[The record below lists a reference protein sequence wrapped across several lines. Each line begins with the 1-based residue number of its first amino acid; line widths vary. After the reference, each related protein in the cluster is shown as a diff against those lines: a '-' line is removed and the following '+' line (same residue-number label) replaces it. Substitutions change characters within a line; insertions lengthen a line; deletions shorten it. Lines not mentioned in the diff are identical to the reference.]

1 MGAIRRMMK
10 IPETAQV
17 LARFVSRCV
26 ASRLLPILPPLLI
39 LAVMSCCAIRLR
51 ATTFYVDCDHG
62 KDSASG
68 HSLKSAWQHLDAV
81 NSFALKEGF
90 HPGDSILLKRGCR
103 WREQLELMN
112 SNKSGPLKNS
122 GKDGEP
128 ITISAYG
135 VGDLPTIDGADTAT
149 GWKPAGPSIF
159 AAEVKG
165 LVYKVFVDG
174 DKRET
179 KALSAQ
185 PNYLGQWSSSTTYHM
200 WDYVTNNGAT
210 FGTMTDVPAPGALK
224 NTEWYHAAALD
235 LEKQAS
241 GMTNVSKTPGS
252 WFLDTKQGLLF
263 VHLRDG
269 GNPSQHQIQIGSR
282 RYGIELAGVSHI
294 SIDGLR
300 IIHAAKSG
308 ILATVYD
315 SNQGGLY
322 MSNEYNT
329 IKNSMFWNNCDIST
343 DVIPRT
349 GMIGEGAI
357 YVASS
362 SKTTDPSLKGWVIE
376 GNAIGAID
384 SERAATFGRSGISVT
399 ATEGLILR
407 NNYVATNDAMGVS
420 VFTDR
425 GPRCIKP
432 SIDSNY
438 FAANQG
444 NLRISGCTDPVAD
457 SNTISYSYGYGIQTG
472 GNSSGA
478 VITHN
483 LMHHLTVTPKGHAF
497 NGLDCNGG
505 APGGTMAFNT
515 IESVWAAEATL
526 EVGCDHWT
534 VRQNVFD
541 SSNNAQHGGLTLYIR
556 KEALPGMRFE
566 DNMYRV
572 DPAVKRQFNVGAG
585 TPGVNTFHD
594 FAWWKANMEP
604 TARLSE
610 QTLFLDPATGNYAL
624 RDAKPMNADARA
636 ALPVHPFVHNSA
648 TAIYLKE
655 GLNAPWEPQ
664 DKFR

>member
-1 MGAIRRMMK
+1 MTK
-10 IPETAQV
+10 IPETEQAI
-17 LARFVSRCV
+17 ARFVPGSIGG
-26 ASRLLPILPPLLI
+26 RLFPVFAPVLI
-39 LAVMSCCAIRLR
+39 FAAMSCCAIRLS

-68 HSLKSAWQHLDAV
+68 HSLKSTWQHLGAV
-81 NSFALKEGF
+81 NSFARIEGF

-103 WREQLELMN
+103 WHEQLELLN
-112 SNKSGPLKNS
+112 GNNSGPLTNS
-122 GKDGEP
+122 GRNGAP

-135 VGDLPTIDGADTAT
+135 IGDLPTIDGADAAT
-149 GWKPAGPSIF
+149 SWKPAGPGTF

-200 WDYVTNNGAT
+200 WDYVTNNGMT
-210 FGTMTDVPAPGALK
+210 FGAMTDVPTPGPLK
-224 NTEWYHAAALD
+224 NTEWYHAPALD
-235 LEKQAS
+235 PEKQAS
-241 GMTNVSKTPGS
+241 GMTNVTKTPGS

-269 GNPSQHQIQIGSR
+269 SNPSQHQIQIGRR

-322 MSNEYNT
+322 VSNEYNT
-329 IKNSMFWNNCDIST
+329 IRNSIFWNNCDIST
-343 DVIPRT
+343 DVLPRT

-362 SKTTDPSLKGWVIE
+362 SKTTDQSLKGWVVE

-384 SERAATFGRSGISVT
+384 SERVATFGRSGISIT

-505 APGGTMAFNT
+505 APGGTLAFNT

-541 SSNNAQHGGLTLYIR
+541 SSNNAQQGGLTLYIR
-556 KEALPGMRFE
+556 KEALPGTRFE
-566 DNMYRV
+566 DNIYRV

-594 FAWWKANMEP
+594 FAWWRANMEP

-610 QTLFLDPATGNYAL
+610 QPLFLDSATGNYAL
-624 RDAKPMNADARA
+624 RDAKAMNAGSRA
-636 ALPVHPFVHNSA
+636 ALPTLPFVQNST

-655 GLNAPWEPQ
+655 ALNAQWEPQ